1 MTTQINVSH
10 CLCFEPYNSE
20 CSYSKSK
27 HFSNYSTKCPYL
39 SKRRDGIDQGNK
51 GEDTKFPIVEYYKN
65 KDELKKLRKQVKKLK
80 KKYSKLKKKY
90 KSVKYFN
97 EEEENI
103 DLEIIE
109 PPTPCLIKTIVLDDC
124 KKGNVEIS
132 DKPNQDETIN
142 EELYYDKNFAAME
155 EDEPEVE
162 VEKVALSEP
171 VEEVEEEVEVEEE
184 EVEVEEEVETEEEE
198 EEEEEEEVEEVEE
211 EVETEEVEE
220 EEEEV
225 EEEVEE
231 EEEEVEEEVEEEEEE
246 VEEEEEEVEEVEE
259 VEEEEEEVEE
269 EVETEEEEEVEEEVE
284 LFTYRKKK
292 YWATDS
298 ENGVL
303 YEITADED
311 IGDEVG
317 KIVNGKVKLYKK

>member
-132 DKPNQDETIN
+132 DKPNQDEIIN
-142 EELYYDKNFAAME
+142 EELYYDKNFAEME
-155 EDEPEVE
+155 EHEHEIEVE
-162 VEKVALSEP
+162 NVELSEP
-171 VEEVEEEVEVEEE
+171 VEEVEEEEVKEE
-184 EVEVEEEVETEEEE
+184 EV
-198 EEEEEEEVEEVEE
+198 
-211 EVETEEVEE
+211 

-231 EEEEVEEEVEEEEEE
+231 EEVEEEVEEEEVEEEEVEEEEVEEEEVEEEEVEEEEVEEEVEEEE
-246 VEEEEEEVEEVEE
+246 V
-259 VEEEEEEVEE
+259 